1 LSSIYQSI
9 QTDATLGHIL
19 HPTTLQRISNTAL
32 YGNTYSVAEVMTDLT
47 NAIFKADLI
56 GKVNMHR
63 QYLQTY
69 FVKGAIEIA
78 DINNPRNRHDDISK
92 AAARQ
97 TLKKIKLMLATATS
111 ADESTRAHRNYISF
125 LIDNA
130 LAIK

>member
-1 LSSIYQSI
+1 
-9 QTDATLGHIL
+9 
-19 HPTTLQRISNTAL
+19 
-32 YGNTYSVAEVMTDLT
+32 MTDLT
-47 NAIFKADLI
+47 NGVFNADLV
-56 GKVNMHR
+56 GKVNMYR

-69 FVKGAIEIA
+69 FVKEVIEIA
-78 DINNPRNRHDDISK
+78 DVNDPKNRHDDISR

-97 TLKKIKLMLATATS
+97 TLKKIKLMLTTASS